1 MKCYSPALLIYFLSF
16 SCYNDSLKENNDVS
30 SSKPLSRPEIFVCDY
45 AKCKARSNNLYKQYI
60 GDPEPTRKQS
70 LINNIRDSLF
80 VCWYGTA
87 WDFNGITEEPGNG
100 KIACGYFV
108 TTILRDIGMPVKRY
122 KHAQMASEQ
131 MINAICLQKNIS
143 RYVNEDIPS
152 LVEKMKAK
160 GIGLYIVGLD
170 FHTGFILN
178 DGHEIYFVHSN
189 YAGKKVVM
197 SEVASESAVLTTSKK
212 KVIGKII

>member
-1 MKCYSPALLIYFLSF
+1 MKCCSPALLIYFLSF
-16 SCYNDSLKENNDVS
+16 SCYNNSLKENNEVS
-30 SSKPLSRPEIFVCDY
+30 SSKPLSHPALFNCDY
-45 AKCKARSNNLYKQYI
+45 TKCKARSNILYKQYI
-60 GDPEPTRKQS
+60 INPDSTRKEA

-87 WDFNGITEEPGNG
+87 WDFNGITEEPGKG

-108 TTILRDIGMPVKRY
+108 TTILRDIGIPVKRY
-122 KHAQMASEQ
+122 KHAQMASED
-131 MINAICLQKNIS
+131 MINAICLRNNIN
-143 RYVNEDIPS
+143 RYVNEDLPS
-152 LVEKMKAK
+152 FVEKMKAK

-178 DGHEIYFVHSN
+178 DGHKVYFVHSN

-197 SEVASESAVLTTSKK
+197 SEVAAESEVLAVSKK
-212 KVIGKII
+212 IVIGKII